1 MSTYDLSIWIPK
13 TWYRSSRGCVQFHLQ
28 WLLALLRWRQRRW
41 CRGQPRWAS
50 GTWGSIKMQWDA
62 SKDSRQLGEAVL
74 SLGIILRFYIM
85 LISPFWT
92 LLWRPIHR
100 VPSHPERQHLALSS
114 QVDGALNG
122 KLASKEEV
130 IRAQGETRVWGQNL
144 RSVQRNLKCV
154 KAEHNLLRGAFL
166 SSKLCSFAVKDG
178 RGDTRE
184 KAEQRR
190 TRCLILEQDSNLRR
204 FSGLSCQ
211 KAIKRQF
218 PLTILAQV
226 LKGRRV
232 F

>member
-1 MSTYDLSIWIPK
+1 MHQKTHVSLERPFFVPLFSGCLSCSSNSTSVKSLSIGCPLILSGFILLSAVRLME
-13 TWYRSSRGCVQFHLQ
+13 RSMGSWRARKKSSGPRG
-28 WLLALLRWRQRRW
+28 R
-41 CRGQPRWAS
+41 P
-50 GTWGSIKMQWDA
+50 GSEDNNCGLYK
-62 SKDSRQLGEAVL
+62 
-74 SLGIILRFYIM
+74 
-85 LISPFWT
+85 
-92 LLWRPIHR
+92 
-100 VPSHPERQHLALSS
+100 
-114 QVDGALNG
+114 
-122 KLASKEEV
+122 
-130 IRAQGETRVWGQNL
+130 
-144 RSVQRNLKCV
+144 RNLKCV

-190 TRCLILEQDSNLRR
+190 TRCLILEQDSNLRLTVQR